1 MLYAKPEATD
11 EEIYEALKLGN
22 AISIVENLD
31 KGLDTIVGA
40 QGSKLSGGEKQ
51 RIAISW
57 VFLKKPQYLL
67 LDEATSALDRKNEKI
82 VIDSID

>member
-1 MLYAKPEATD
+1 MIYAKPEATD

-82 VIDSID
+82 VIDSIE

>member
-82 VIDSID
+82 VIDSIE

>member
-1 MLYAKPEATD
+1 MIYAKPEATD

-67 LDEATSALDRKNEKI
+67 LDEATSALYRKNEKI
-82 VIDSID
+82 VIDSIE